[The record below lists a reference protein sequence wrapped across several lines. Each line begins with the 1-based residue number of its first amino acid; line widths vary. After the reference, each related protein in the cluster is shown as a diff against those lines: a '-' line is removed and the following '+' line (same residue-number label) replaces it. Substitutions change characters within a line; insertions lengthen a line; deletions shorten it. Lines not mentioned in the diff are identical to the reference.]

1 MLIGASK
8 WLSALFVTLLGL
20 ALVFG
25 NPLLLLLSL
34 IPILVVFFGLIL
46 DNPKDMDFTR
56 GYERKTV
63 WVGSNVRIAIEGLVK
78 KGIGPVIIFDE
89 LPETA
94 ELVDGSNFKVLWK
107 GLKTKNFTIAYTVRF
122 PKRGSYLFRKI
133 KWESFHPLGLKAPLS
148 GEADKEF
155 NLEVNPK
162 ILNIRR
168 IRGLK
173 GMGVMPFPKEDL
185 ARMGPTTTDF
195 KEIREYLPGDPVK
208 YINWKATVKHSVG
221 KILEPMVNVY
231 EVEGKKAVLLFIDSS
246 TAMEVGTTI
255 NNAFE
260 YGIEAGNGLAYFFLE
275 RGYRVGLCT
284 YNGGVGEGDI
294 FFPDTGKR
302 QFYRISKG
310 MLRLETGDDADGGGF
325 LTAVER
331 CKKYLLNLSPLTIIV
346 TRLNP
351 NSMDALE
358 KGIKKIL
365 SIKGRR
371 KGMPVMVV
379 AVLPYRLIPY
389 KDGYGAKASL
399 LLNAK
404 EKVGAKR
411 LRRLGVHVMEWD
423 PSFED
428 FSNKLLRQVR
438 RA

>member
-1 MLIGASK
+1 MITGK
-8 WLSALFVTLLGL
+8 NRWFYTLFVTLLGT
-20 ALVFG
+20 ALVFA
-25 NPLLLLLSL
+25 NSLLLLLSL
-34 IPILVVFFGLIL
+34 IPILVVFLGLIF
-46 DNPKDMDFTR
+46 DNPKDMDFSR
-56 GYERKTV
+56 GYERKTF
-63 WVGSNVRIAIEGLVK
+63 WLGNNVQIAIEGIVK
-78 KGIGPVIIFDE
+78 KGIGPVIIFDK
-89 LPETA
+89 LPETT
-94 ELVDGSNFKVLWK
+94 ELVDGSNFKVFWK
-107 GLKTKNFTIAYTVRF
+107 GLKTKNFTMSYTVRF
-122 PKRGSYLFRKI
+122 PKRGSYLFGKI
-133 KWESFHPLGLKAPLS
+133 KWESFHPLGLKAPLT

-162 ILNIRR
+162 RLNIRR

-173 GMGVMPFPKEDL
+173 GMGIMPFPKEDL

-208 YINWKATVKHSVG
+208 DINWKATVKSSVG
-221 KILEPMVNVY
+221 KTLKPMVNVY
-231 EVEGKKAVLLFIDSS
+231 EVEGKKAVFLFIDSS
-246 TAMEVGTTI
+246 TTMEVGTTI

-260 YGIEAGNGLAYFFLE
+260 YGIEAGNSLAYFFLE

-284 YNGGVGEGDI
+284 YNGKVGEGDI

-310 MLRLETGDDADGGGF
+310 MSRLETGDGTDGGGF
-325 LTAVER
+325 LIAVER

-351 NSMDALE
+351 DSMDTIE

-365 SIKGRR
+365 SVKGRG

-379 AVLPYRLIPY
+379 AVLPYGLIPY
-389 KDGYGAKASL
+389 KDNYGAKASL

-404 EKVGAKR
+404 EKAGAMR

-423 PSFED
+423 PSFEN

-438 RA
+438 RV